1 MMLRSVAVVFIR
13 VIEDQAS
20 PRKLLPLHLLR
31 FESNLI
37 LRHAAF
43 AHSNS
48 KLDFGQARAFFC
60 HWTCFLKGLGRIL
73 ELGILR
79 FSEVTMLLG
88 YYMLIIAFY
97 VIFH

>member
-1 MMLRSVAVVFIR
+1 MLRSVAVVFIR
-13 VIEDQAS
+13 VIKDQAS
-20 PRKLLPLHLLR
+20 PRKLLPLHLLG

-37 LRHAAF
+37 LRHTAF

-48 KLDFGQARAFFC
+48 KLYFGQARAFFC
-60 HWTCFLKGLGRIL
+60 HRTCLLEGLGRVL
-73 ELGILR
+73 KLGILR

-88 YYMLIIAFY
+88 DSLLIVVFY